1 MVFADAKFLHGP
13 GMNKLT
19 QVIVKVVVAAAVV
32 GSATA
37 CDRFPFQGQN
47 QSANQVEPVP
57 EATETQT
64 ETQGESTAPQTT
76 IQPADEQ
83 PTSQPFTQAPSG
95 GQNSPT
101 TPIERANQSSAAP
114 RETTTTTQPFDSEP
128 DQSIRALW

>member
-1 MVFADAKFLHGP
+1 MQNFLHGP

-19 QVIVKVVVAAAVV
+19 QVIVKVVVATAVV

-37 CDRFPFQGQN
+37 CDRFPFQDQN
-47 QSANQVEPVP
+47 QSASQIEPVP
-57 EATETQT
+57 EATETQG
-64 ETQGESTAPQTT
+64 QPTAPQTT

-95 GQNSPT
+95 GQTSPT

-114 RETTTTTQPFDSEP
+114 SQSTTTTEPFDSGP